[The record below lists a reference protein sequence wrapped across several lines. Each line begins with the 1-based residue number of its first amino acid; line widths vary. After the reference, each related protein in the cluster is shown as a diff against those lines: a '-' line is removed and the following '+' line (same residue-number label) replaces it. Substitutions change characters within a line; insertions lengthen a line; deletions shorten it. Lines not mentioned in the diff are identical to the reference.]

1 MIIETDKGQV
11 EGTTEEGIHVF
22 KGIPYAAPPVDDLRW
37 RPPEEVT
44 EWRPDVLT
52 ADTFGPACLQP
63 VYEDSLDGSEPVGEQ
78 SEDCLYLNVW
88 TAGVDASKPKPVMV
102 WIHGGAFKVG
112 AAHITMFSGL
122 PLAQKGAVVV
132 SFNYRLG
139 NLGFFAHPGLEEETG
154 GQGPVNFGLLDQIAA
169 LEWVKRNIAAF
180 GGDPDNVTI
189 FGQSA
194 GGVSVL
200 ALFASPMEKTTGLF
214 HRGIAQS
221 PYAIPEHTREKAI
234 ENGTIVASALFKL
247 GPDATAAQ
255 LRQVPAELFS
265 AKEMDGPDGEPVP
278 VGGLAPVPVVDGVVL
293 TKKIRQ
299 AFKDGDQ
306 KVLPLIIGSTS
317 NEASVLAA
325 FGMNPVAV
333 LGRIIDVGGDDA
345 RDFVQEMRRLYANDP
360 EVNPKELDS
369 NRRFAPLLLRDML
382 FTMQARWISDE
393 HSKKSSSW
401 RYYFSYVTEADRE
414 EHRYG
419 VAHGNEVV
427 YTMGTG
433 DIFVGSKDVF
443 TDNDRAVSEKVVD
456 YWYSFANTGTPSGRV
471 AWPKNEYGLIAPK
484 DNTLK
489 LDEPITLATGFRRA
503 RLDRLIMIYPL
514 LEEALSGE
522 GTEEAEAAEAGEYPG
537 VEPTQ
542 EPAAPGDHS

>member
-1 MIIETDKGQV
+1 MIIETDKGHV

-37 RPPEEVT
+37 RPPQEVT
-44 EWRPDVLT
+44 AWRPDVLT

-88 TAGVDASKPKPVMV
+88 TAGIDASKPKPVMV

-112 AAHITMFSGL
+112 ASHITMFSGL

-139 NLGFFAHPGLEEETG
+139 NLGFFAHPGLEEETR

-180 GGDPDNVTI
+180 GGDPNNVTI

-194 GGVSVL
+194 GAVSVL
-200 ALFASPMEKTTGLF
+200 ALFASQLETTTDLF

-221 PYAIPEHTREKAI
+221 PYAIPEHTREKAV

-247 GPDATAAQ
+247 GPDATAAE
-255 LRQVPAELFS
+255 LRQVPAELFA
-265 AKEMDGPDGEPVP
+265 AKEMDGPDGEPIP

-293 TKKIRQ
+293 KKKIRQ

-325 FGMNPVAV
+325 FKMEPTAV
-333 LGRIIDVGGDDA
+333 LARIVEAGGEA
-345 RDFVQEMRRLYANDP
+345 ATDFLQELKSLYANDP
-360 EVNPKELDS
+360 EVNPRELDS

-382 FTMQARWISDE
+382 FTMQARWISDQ

-433 DIFVGSKDVF
+433 DIFVGTKDVF

-456 YWYSFANTGTPSGRV
+456 YWYSFANTGTPSGSLE
-471 AWPKNEYGLIAPK
+471 WPKNEYGVFAPK

-489 LDEPITLATGFRRA
+489 LDDPITLARNFRRA
-503 RLDRLIMIYPL
+503 RLDRFIMLYPT
-514 LEEALSGE
+514 LEAVLSGE
-522 GTEEAEAAEAGEYPG
+522 GAEEAEATETGEYPG

-542 EPAAPGDHS
+542 EPAAPGDRS

>member
-1 MIIETDKGQV
+1 MIIETDKGRV
-11 EGTTEEGIHVF
+11 EGTTEEGLHVF

-37 RPPEEVT
+37 HPPQAVADWE
-44 EWRPDVLT
+44 DVLK
-52 ADTFGPACLQP
+52 ADTFGRACIQP
-63 VYEDSLDGSEPVGEQ
+63 VYEDSLDGSEPVGDQ

-88 TAGVDASKPKPVMV
+88 TPGVDASQLKPVMV

-112 AAHITMFSGL
+112 ASHITMFSGL

-132 SFNYRLG
+132 SVNYRLG
-139 NLGFFAHPGLEEETG
+139 NLGFFAHPALEEETEG
-154 GQGPVNFGLLDQIAA
+154 EGPVNFGLQDQIAA

-180 GGDPDNVTI
+180 GGDPNNVTL

-200 ALFASPMEKTTGLF
+200 ALFASPLATGLF
-214 HRGIAQS
+214 RRGISQS

-234 ENGTIVASALFKL
+234 EMGTTVARALFKL
-247 GPDATAAQ
+247 GPDATAAE
-255 LRQVPAELFS
+255 LRRVPAEVFAS
-265 AKEMDGPDGEPVP
+265 TVMEGPDGQPVP
-278 VGGLAPVPVVDGVVL
+278 VGGLAPVPAVDGVVL
-293 TKKIRQ
+293 KKTIRQ

-306 KVLPLIIGSTS
+306 KALPLIIGSTS

-325 FGMNPVAV
+325 FKLEPTAV
-333 LGRIIDVGGDDA
+333 LAAFVNAAGEDA
-345 RDFVQEMRRLYANDP
+345 ATVLQELKGLYANDP
-360 EVNPKELDS
+360 EVDPKELDS

-382 FTMQARWISDE
+382 FTMQARWISDQ

-401 RYYFSYVTEADRE
+401 RYYFSYVTEADRQE
-414 EHRYG
+414 NPYG

-456 YWYSFANTGTPSGRV
+456 YWYSFANTGIPSGSV
-471 AWPKNEYGLIAPK
+471 AWTKNEYGVLAPK

-489 LDEPITLATGFRRA
+489 LDEAITLQKNFRRA
-503 RLDRLIMIYPL
+503 RLDRFILMYPI
-514 LEEALSGE
+514 LEAVLSGE
-522 GTEEAEAAEAGEYPG
+522 NAEEAEATETGAYADH
-537 VEPTQ
+537 EPTP
-542 EPAAPGDHS
+542 EPAPPGGHS